1 MPAQDI
7 PVSVNSVELGET
19 TIPAN
24 GEIRL
29 ELPPNVIRKLDLGQA
44 FIRPIVIP
52 CYPRTE
58 CGTGVYMIKKI
69 QIEDAEIY

>member
-1 MPAQDI
+1 LPALDI

-29 ELPPNVIRKLDLGQA
+29 DLPHHVIRKLDLGHA

-52 CYPRTE
+52 CYPHTE
-58 CGTGVYMIKKI
+58 CGSGVYTIKKI
-69 QIEDAEIY
+69 QIVDA